1 MEDDLVPATCL
12 GAAMDEEGLEEGWA
26 AAIVRG
32 GATEEEGEEVE
43 GEEEEE
49 AAARWCVRLD
59 DDDGGT
65 GAYRTLDKQRTSEGL
80 HEAMYA
86 YSGMLRRALAEADE
100 ELCMVDGKES
110 RRKPSAKRLEWLE
123 ALNECGSVVEYKEV
137 MAALQGR
144 MVEVRGREMECV
156 STTATPQA
164 IVAERTRLMK
174 ACKEWKGRLVCSMTF
189 GELALRLVELEAIL
203 LSKGGVRGGMVVQV
217 EGGQLVKDKAKGG
230 GGGGGGKE
238 RWVDGYVVGCFR
250 DGSFRVR
257 VEEYEKKSTRPSH
270 PAAFSA
276 KHIATHSPTH
286 SPPLSLTPS
295 VLAHPLH
302 TNRYGRPR

>member
-1 MEDDLVPATCL
+1 MVVVVALLAVRVVVVVEGAGGGGGMEVEDDLVPATCL
-12 GAAMDEEGLEEGWA
+12 GAAMDEEGLEEVGWA
-26 AAIVRG
+26 PAIVRG

-43 GEEEEE
+43 GEGEEE
-49 AAARWCVRLD
+49 AAARWCVAL
-59 DDDGGT
+59 DDDGGGS

-80 HEAMYA
+80 HEARYA
-86 YSGMLRRALAEADE
+86 YSCMLRRALVEADE
-100 ELCMVDGKES
+100 ELCMVDTKES

-156 STTATPQA
+156 SATTTPQA
-164 IVAERTRLMK
+164 IVAERTRMVK

-250 DGSFRVR
+250 DGTFRVR
-257 VEEYEKKSTRPSH
+257 VEEYEKKSTRHRQQHYQPSTSQAPH
-270 PAAFSA
+270 
-276 KHIATHSPTH
+276 
-286 SPPLSLTPS
+286 
-295 VLAHPLH
+295 
-302 TNRYGRPR
+302 